1 MGKIGL
7 IIRREFMTRVKKK
20 SFIIMTILGPI
31 LMGSLF
37 VIPILLSN
45 VSEKTVKI
53 EVVDETGYYSKKFPN
68 DERLQFVISNRNIQ
82 EAEAKFKDEDYFAIL
97 QIQQLTGTN
106 IPVLTMHHGQ
116 TQPSLS
122 IMMTIQNTVVREL
135 ELLAGCD
142 EKMLSSIKKGITV
155 NTVKIGGEKT
165 NAGLT
170 SGVGYFC
177 GFLIYF
183 FIFLY
188 GNQVMRGVI
197 EEKTSRIIEVII
209 SSVKPFQLMMGKIV
223 GISLVGLTQFL
234 LWVILTFAIYTGV
247 NTFTKNQKME
257 KMSSEK
263 VVSGPM
269 GGMQQG
275 ANMDESSEFASSLAA
290 GIESLPIK
298 LIIVSFIFY
307 FLAGYLLYGALF
319 AAIGSAVDSDSD
331 IQQFSL
337 PITMPLILS
346 IVMAPNVMMNPNGPI
361 AVWLSMIPFTAPVTM
376 MIRLPFGGVPLWQL
390 GLSMMF
396 LVIGFLATTLLA
408 AKIYRIGIL
417 MYGKKVSYKEIAK
430 WLRY

>member
-7 IIRREFMTRVKKK
+7 IIKREFMTRIKKK
-20 SFIIMTILGPI
+20 SFIIMTILGPL
-31 LMGSLF
+31 LMGSVF
-37 VIPILLSN
+37 VIPILLTN
-45 VSEKTVKI
+45 VQEKTVKI
-53 EVVDETGYYSKKFPN
+53 EVVDETGFYAKKFPN
-68 DERLQFVISNRNIQ
+68 DERLQFVISNRNLK
-82 EAEAKFKDEDYFAIL
+82 EAEDKFNEEDYFAIL
-97 QIQQLTGTN
+97 QIQQLTGSN
-106 IPVLTMHHGQ
+106 IPVLTIHQGQ
-116 TQPSLS
+116 TQPSIATL
-122 IMMTIQNTVVREL
+122 MTIQNTVTREL
-135 ELLAGCD
+135 EILAGCE
-142 EKMLSSIKKGITV
+142 EKMLTAIKKGITI
-155 NTVKIGGEKT
+155 NTVKLSGEKT
-165 NAGLT
+165 NTDVT
-170 SGVGYFC
+170 SVVGYFC

-209 SSVKPFQLMMGKIV
+209 SSVKPFQLMLGKII
-223 GISLVGLTQFL
+223 GISMVGLTQFL

-247 NTFTKNQKME
+247 NTFMSKQKME
-257 KMSSEK
+257 KFSSEK
-263 VVSGPM
+263 VAASQKTGVSS
-269 GGMQQG
+269 G
-275 ANMDESSEFASSLAA
+275 ANMDDANEFSSSIALA
-290 GIESLPIK
+290 IQSLPIK
-298 LIIVSFIFY
+298 LIISCFIFY

-361 AVWLSMIPFTAPVTM
+361 AVWLSMIPFTAPVSM
-376 MIRLPFGGVPLWQL
+376 MIRLPFGGVPIWQL
-390 GLSMMF
+390 GLSMLF